1 MDDFVLLGELNRIL
15 RVGVHDLNEA
25 AKRLRVPLS
34 VVQGAFED
42 GLLKGHWKV
51 ADGKLLM
58 HLSPAET
65 TKRPPGS
72 SLGAPI
78 ARLPHN
84 GNFTPSPISPSR

>member
-1 MDDFVLLGELNRIL
+1 LANREEGIVDDFVLLGELNRIL

-25 AKRLRVPLS
+25 AKQLGLPLS

-58 HLSPAET
+58 HLSSAET
-65 TKRPPGS
+65 TKCPPWIVAGRS
-72 SLGAPI
+72 NSAI
-78 ARLPHN
+78 TA
-84 GNFTPSPISPSR
+84 